1 MPELAIVIPTYN
13 ESKNIKPLVAR
24 LDQTLDGI
32 DWQVL
37 FVDDDSPD
45 NTADVVTELGRSHAR
60 VACLKRV
67 GEKGLSS
74 ACIAGMRHVCAP
86 VYAIMDADLQ
96 HDETRLPLM
105 LEQIR
110 VGADLCIGTRY
121 SSGGSVGEWGMV
133 RQVISRS
140 ATWMTNFLLGTR
152 LSDPMSGFFMVTD
165 NVMHHV
171 FKDLEGQGFKIL
183 LDIVVHARQDIVIR
197 EVPFTFRPRVAG
209 ESKLRL
215 SVIVALLV
223 FLGKKAP
230 RRFMQRIFPVHP

>member
-1 MPELAIVIPTYN
+1 MPELAIVIPTFN
-13 ESKNIKPLVAR
+13 ESKNIQPLVAR

-32 DWQVL
+32 DWRVL

-45 NTADVVTELGRSHAR
+45 KTADVVTELGQSHAR

-67 GEKGLSS
+67 GRRGLSS
-74 ACIAGMRHVCAP
+74 ACIEGMQQLRAP

-105 LEQIR
+105 LEHIR
-110 VGADLCIGTRY
+110 AGADLCIGTRY
-121 SSGGSVGEWGMV
+121 SSGGSVGEWGLL

-140 ATWMTNFLLGTR
+140 ATWMTNFLLGAR

-165 NVMHHV
+165 AVMQQV
-171 FKDLEGQGFKIL
+171 FKDLDGQGFKIL

-197 EVPFTFRPRVAG
+197 EVPFTFRPRMAG
-209 ESKLRL
+209 ESKLRF
-215 SVIVALLV
+215 SVILALLA
-223 FLGKKAP
+223 FLVKKSP
-230 RRFMQRIFPVHP
+230 RRLMQRLFPDPA